1 MADTMKWKVLVINLE
16 RSPQRW
22 HAMVEQLEA
31 SGLPYERVEAV
42 AGDTLTAEQIAQV
55 FDSKAARHNYH
66 YQLSRGE
73 IGCYLSHLKA
83 WQTILNQQLDYAIVL
98 EDDVVLDAKF
108 RLLPKVIVQCDE
120 AWDLIKIAAPFKQ
133 QKSYVLNQ
141 LDGFRSVRFK
151 KPPMGACGHVVSA
164 AGAAKLLAQRPPF
177 FRPVDVD
184 LQWQTELG
192 LVVRG
197 LMPFPVDNS
206 HQHGSDIFAM
216 GDRRKQPQR
225 PLLRVKHQLML
236 YWDSLRAR
244 W

>member
-151 KPPMGACGHVVSA
+151 NRLWEHVVTLSVPPA
-164 AGAAKLLAQRPPF
+164 LLSYWRNGLRF
-177 FRPVDVD
+177 F
-184 LQWQTELG
+184 
-192 LVVRG
+192 
-197 LMPFPVDNS
+197 
-206 HQHGSDIFAM
+206 
-216 GDRRKQPQR
+216 
-225 PLLRVKHQLML
+225 
-236 YWDSLRAR
+236 AR
-244 W
+244 WMLICSGRQNWV